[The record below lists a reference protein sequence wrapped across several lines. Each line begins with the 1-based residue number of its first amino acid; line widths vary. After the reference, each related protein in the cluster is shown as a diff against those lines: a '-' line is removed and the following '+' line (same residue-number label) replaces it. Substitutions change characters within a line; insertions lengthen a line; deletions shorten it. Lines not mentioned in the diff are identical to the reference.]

1 MSGEPWVRIDERT
14 WEVPSYPSE
23 TGHSQTSLTV
33 KVRSSPGM
41 PMIYPLWLSFSDG
54 DGDGDESV
62 GDLVLSKREVQGL
75 VQVLLDAMAQA
86 DDTLDWSSEE

>member
-1 MSGEPWVRIDERT
+1 MSDEPWVRIDEST

-23 TGHSQTSLTV
+23 AGHSQTALTV

-41 PMIYPLWLSFSDG
+41 PLTYPLWLSFSDG
-54 DGDGDESV
+54 NELV
-62 GDLVLSKREVQGL
+62 GDLVLSKGEVQGL

-86 DDTLDWSSEE
+86 DDTLDWSSEEQP